1 MPLSALRIQGFLII
15 YGAGILTG
23 LSMTLISKEFDD
35 IYFSAED
42 GFAETDFVFLKGC
55 GLPESWQNQSHYT
68 IFETGFGT
76 GLNVLSAAKLFSETA
91 KASQYLDIVS
101 VEKFPLTPDVIK
113 DALAPWA
120 EKLEPF
126 LSTLIDNY
134 PLRISALHPIDL
146 SPNITLH
153 LCFGDIAEIMP
164 CLFEKTKNIKHRQID
179 AWFLDGFA
187 PAKNP
192 DMWCAELFTA
202 IKDFSHKDTR
212 LATFTAAG
220 LVKRG
225 LESTGLAVEKVRG
238 FGRKRDMLIA
248 RGHEE
253 LPQKERTIVKDFEKP
268 IAIIGGGIAGCA
280 LAHKLSYH
288 NIPHLLNEANTELA
302 TGASSNPLG
311 LINPKLTAKETAE
324 SSFYSSAY
332 SLALTTAC
340 NLNAQ
345 HIEIEFNPC
354 GALHLEFNGD
364 KARRFKGYSEN
375 LNWHNDHIKMLSTPE
390 ASAQAGIDLDFNA
403 LFYPDA
409 ATLSPKAL
417 CKALASKSEIK
428 TGETVEDINKLDAA
442 HIICASAHNLDYSD
456 ALKDLPVH
464 KVRGQISL
472 CQNQG
477 KLNDLKTIL
486 CFGGYL
492 SPYNEKLNG
501 HVLGASYKKWD
512 ETTLLKAED
521 DDMNCARLEDIAPQ
535 LLNKDGISSLNA
547 GLRASSKDRF
557 PIIGFDEA
565 QNISYSIAHGSHG
578 LSSGIYGAYIITAE
592 ILGRFIP
599 AYNDV
604 YLKLKAS
611 RFDKN

>member
-1 MPLSALRIQGFLII
+1 MPLSALRIQGFLLI

-55 GLPESWQNQSHYT
+55 GLPESWKNQSHYT

-91 KASQYLDIVS
+91 KDSQYLDIVS

-113 DALAPWA
+113 DALSPWA
-120 EKLEPF
+120 DKLEPF

-134 PLRISALHPIDL
+134 PLRIGALHPIDL

-164 CLFEKTKNIKHRQID
+164 RLFDKTKDIKHRQID

-192 DMWCAELFTA
+192 DMWCDELFTA
-202 IKDFSHKDTR
+202 IKDFSHQDTR

-225 LESTGLAVEKVRG
+225 LESTGLTVEKVRG
-238 FGRKRDMLIA
+238 FGSKRDMLIA
-248 RGHEE
+248 KGHEN
-253 LPQKERTIVKDFEKP
+253 LPQKEHAAVKDFKKP

-280 LAHKLSYH
+280 LAHKLNFH
-288 NIPHLLNEANTELA
+288 NIPHILHEANTELA

-311 LINPKLTAKETAE
+311 LINPKLTAQKTVE

-332 SLALTTAC
+332 NLALTTARK
-340 NLNAQ
+340 LNAQ
-345 HIEIEFNPC
+345 HTKIEFNPC
-354 GALHLEFNGD
+354 GALHLEFNED
-364 KARRFKGYSEN
+364 KARRSKGYSEN
-375 LNWHNDHIKMLSTPE
+375 LNWQSDHIKMLSAPE
-390 ASAQAGIDLDFNA
+390 ASAQAGIDLDFKA

-409 ATLSPKAL
+409 ATLNPKAL
-417 CKALASKSEIK
+417 CKALAAQSKIK
-428 TGETVEDINKLDAA
+428 TNAPIDDINDLDAA
-442 HIICASAHNLDYSD
+442 HIICASAYNLVYSD
-456 ALKDLPVH
+456 KLKDLPVH

-472 CQNQG
+472 CKNQD
-477 KLNDLKTIL
+477 KLKDLKTIL

-492 SPYNEKLNG
+492 SPYNKKLDG

-512 ETTLLKAED
+512 ESTILKAED
-521 DDMNCARLEDIAPQ
+521 DNMNSERLEDIAPQ

-557 PIIGFDEA
+557 PIIGYNEA